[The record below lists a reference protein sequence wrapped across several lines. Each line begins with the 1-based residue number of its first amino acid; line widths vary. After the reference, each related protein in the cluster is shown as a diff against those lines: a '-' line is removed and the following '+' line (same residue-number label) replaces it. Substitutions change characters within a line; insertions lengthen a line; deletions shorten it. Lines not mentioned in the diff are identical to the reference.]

1 MSYQALA
8 RTWRPGKF
16 ADLVGQEHVVKALV
30 HALDDDRLHHA
41 YLFTGTR
48 GVGKTTIARIFAKCL
63 NCEKG
68 VSSVPCGECSSC
80 MEIDQG
86 RFVDLL
92 EVDAASRTKV
102 EDTRDL
108 LDNVQYAPSRGRYKV
123 YLIDEVHMLSGH
135 SFNALLKT
143 LEEPPPHV
151 KFLLAT
157 TDPQKLPI
165 TVLSRCLQ
173 FNLKRLPVNLIQAR
187 LTLVTEKEKLDA
199 EAAALNQIARAADGS
214 VRDALSLLDQAAAYC
229 EGSMTDSEVRTMLGT
244 IDGEHAAKLLDAL
257 AAGSP
262 ETVLAEV
269 AVLDE
274 RAPDYI
280 AVLDELASLIQRVT
294 VTQLAGTICDDFPD
308 EEIVRPLAEKLAA
321 EDLQLFYQIALIGKR
336 DLHLAPTMRA
346 GFEMILLRML
356 TFGPAGF
363 VAPGPETRA
372 KRVDVKGD
380 AGDKDASVHH
390 AAAKKMVTGASATV
404 ARRQRKKETDS
415 QPAPAIVQG
424 DWNEL
429 IDKLKITGAARQLAS
444 HCDMDRCDAS
454 SVVLTLDEQQTHMN
468 TGTVQEKLRAALS
481 KHFGQDIALKI
492 RVGRPRGE
500 TPAGKVDRKKMER
513 QLQAVEAIQTD
524 ANVLAMKEAFDA
536 QVDSESIKPLDS

>member
-8 RTWRPGKF
+8 RTWRPGTF
-16 ADLVGQEHVVKALV
+16 AELVGQEHVIKALV

-48 GVGKTTIARIFAKCL
+48 GVGKTTIARIFAKSL

-68 VSSVPCGECSSC
+68 VSSIPCGECSSC
-80 MEIDQG
+80 LEIDQG

-157 TDPQKLPI
+157 TDPQKLPA

-173 FNLKRLPVNLIQAR
+173 FNLKRLPVNLIQDR
-187 LTLVTEKEKLDA
+187 LTLITEKEKMDA

-244 IDGEHAAKLLDAL
+244 IDGEHAAKLLEAL
-257 AAGSP
+257 AVGSS

-280 AVLDELASLIQRVT
+280 AVLDELAALIQRVA
-294 VTQLAGTICDDFPD
+294 VTQLAGTISDDVPD
-308 EEIVRPLAEKLAA
+308 EDIVRLLAEKVAA

-336 DLHLAPTMRA
+336 DLHLAPTMRS

-356 TFGPAGF
+356 TFRPAGI
-363 VAPGPETRA
+363 VVPG
-372 KRVDVKGD
+372 
-380 AGDKDASVHH
+380 
-390 AAAKKMVTGASATV
+390 SATPVPRAETAGRKDTSARPAAVKKKV
-404 ARRQRKKETDS
+404 AGAPAKATARQQKKETDS
-415 QPAPAIVQG
+415 RPASANVAG

-429 IDKLKITGAARQLAS
+429 IAKMNISGAARQLAS
-444 HCDMDRCDAS
+444 HCDMDRCDGS

-468 TGTVQEKLRAALS
+468 TGTVQEKLRVALS
-481 KHFGQDIALKI
+481 KHLGQDIALKI
-492 RVGRPRGE
+492 HVGRPGAE
-500 TPAGKVDRKKMER
+500 TPAGRVNRKQSER
-513 QLQAVEAIQTD
+513 QVQAVESIQTD